1 MALGDGNMNFLRSV
15 RISPFSLIRV
25 ERRLPFPG
33 EVLVRPGES
42 VEPQQTIAVAER
54 RGWVCLEVAKELGVK
69 EEELER
75 FLKKKPGE
83 KIEAGEEL
91 ASRKGFLPFTY
102 VSYASP
108 VSGRVAAIGMGMV
121 ILETVSG
128 NIELKAGLKGT
139 VSEIIPYYGAIIES
153 KGALVEGAWSNNKEK
168 GGIVKVATDKDKAL
182 TPEALQTAVKGFV
195 LICGTIQ
202 DEGTLS
208 KAAALQ
214 IGGIVAGSLKATLRD
229 QALSM
234 PYPII
239 LTEGFGETPM
249 NSAAFELFRTA
260 EGYEVT
266 LLASP
271 PSIVISVAEDLLAPG
286 VTRRETSSKVKVSRG
301 PYKGLLGEPLEKEQ
315 RELLLESGYITP
327 AMLVRLENG
336 VEVRVPIANLEA
348 IES

>member
-1 MALGDGNMNFLRSV
+1 MNFVRSV

-42 VEPQQTIAVAER
+42 VEPNQTIAVAER
-54 RGWVCLEVAKELGVK
+54 QRWLCLEVAKELGVK

-83 KIEAGEEL
+83 KIENGEEL
-91 ASRKGFLPFTY
+91 ASRKGILPFIQ

-108 VSGRVAAIGMGMV
+108 ASGRVAAVGMGMV

-128 NIELKAGLKGT
+128 TIELKAGLKGT

-153 KGALVEGAWSNNKEK
+153 KGALIEGVWSNKREKE
-168 GGIVKVATDKDKAL
+168 GIVKVATDKDKAL
-182 TPEALQTAVKGFV
+182 APESLQTAAKGFILV
-195 LICGTIQ
+195 CGTIQ
-202 DEGTLS
+202 DESTLS
-208 KAAALQ
+208 KAASIQ

-229 QALSM
+229 KALSM

-249 NSAAFELFRTA
+249 NSLAFELFRSA

-271 PSIVISVAEDLLAPG
+271 PLIVISMAEDLLAPEVLRKEIG
-286 VTRRETSSKVKVSRG
+286 SKVKVTRG
-301 PYKGLLGEPLEKEQ
+301 PYKGLIGEPLEKGQ
-315 RELLLESGYITP
+315 REFLLESGYIAP
-327 AMLVRLENG
+327 AMLIRLENG
-336 VEVRVPIANLEA
+336 AEVRMPIANLEA